1 MKFQA
6 VRELFGGGP
15 EKHQRKCEGL
25 TQASGLHQSVC
36 EKGYCPS
43 LMRIC
48 SASEKDVKNPGRDQ
62 GSVACEP

>member
-25 TQASGLHQSVC
+25 TQASGWDRSVC
-36 EKGYCPS
+36 ENGCCAS
-43 LMRIC
+43 LTRLC
-48 SASEKDVKNPGRDQ
+48 GTSGEDVKSPGRDQ
-62 GSVACEP
+62 GSGGCDP